1 MLDVL
6 GSIAIVAP
14 SFTNLANLEPLQR
27 LFVEVR
33 SLGVVAKRLTW
44 VRTLFGLRDR
54 VAIEGHAVVRGLWS
68 FSCLQRT
75 PMHRLMQHR

>member
-33 SLGVVAKRLTW
+33 TFGVVAKHLAWVCTLLT
-44 VRTLFGLRDR
+44 G
-54 VAIEGHAVVRGLWS
+54 
-68 FSCLQRT
+68 
-75 PMHRLMQHR
+75 